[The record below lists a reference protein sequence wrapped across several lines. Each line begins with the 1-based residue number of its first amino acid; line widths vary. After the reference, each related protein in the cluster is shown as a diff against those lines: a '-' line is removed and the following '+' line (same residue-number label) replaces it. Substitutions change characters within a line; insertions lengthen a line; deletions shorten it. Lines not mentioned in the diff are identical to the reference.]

1 MKYEVVWSDFA
12 EKQIDDI
19 HKFYHSKTKSLNIAN
34 RIISRILIAPDSL
47 KHSPEIGQREPALS
61 NRKLEY
67 RYIVVSNYKLI
78 YTVNKK
84 NYTLEL
90 LIYLTQ
96 DKAQQ
101 KLNEINNREAV

>member
-1 MKYEVVWSDFA
+1 VKYEVIWSDFA

-34 RIISRILIAPDSL
+34 RIISRILIAPDNL

-67 RYIVVSNYKLI
+67 RYIVESNYKLI

-84 NYTLEL
+84 EL
-90 LIYLTQ
+90 QVRITDIFDTRQ
-96 DKAQQ
+96 SPTKI
-101 KLNEINNREAV
+101 KRNK

>member
-19 HKFYHSKTKSLNIAN
+19 HKFYHSKTKSLDIAN
-34 RIISRILIAPDSL
+34 RIISRILLAPDSL

-67 RYIVVSNYKLI
+67 RYIVESNYKLI
-78 YTVNKK
+78 YTVNK
-84 NYTLEL
+84 E
-90 LIYLTQ
+90 
-96 DKAQQ
+96 
-101 KLNEINNREAV
+101 NRQVRIADVFDTRQSPRKIKRNK